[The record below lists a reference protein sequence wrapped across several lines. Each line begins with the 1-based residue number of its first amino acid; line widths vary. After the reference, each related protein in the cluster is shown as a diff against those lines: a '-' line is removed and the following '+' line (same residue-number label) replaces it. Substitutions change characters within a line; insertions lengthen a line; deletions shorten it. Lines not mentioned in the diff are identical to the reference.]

1 MISTFIC
8 QHCGC
13 SCQRNPRVKNQK
25 YCSSRVCQNARR
37 NLTNK
42 TKIKKNSASRLLRQ
56 ARNKRWRDAFPAH
69 EYQNKY
75 RENHPDYVQR
85 NRDLQKE
92 RNKKRQR
99 SPAPMIVKTYA
110 LSPQPL
116 QDGVYAG
123 FEIKSEKIVKTYALK
138 AKMQAQYNLEPINP
152 PNSS

>member
-13 SCQRNPRVKNQK
+13 TYQRNPRLKNQK

-42 TKIKKNSASRLLRQ
+42 ANVKKSSASRLLRQ

-69 EYQNKY
+69 EYQKIY
-75 RENHPDYVQR
+75 RENHPGYVQR

-99 SPAPMIVKTYA
+99 CPPPMIVKTYA
-110 LSPQPL
+110 LSPQPF
-116 QDGVYAG
+116 QDWVYTN

-138 AKMQAQYNLEPINP
+138 AKMLAQSNLEPINP

>member
-13 SCQRNPRVKNQK
+13 SCQRNPRVKNQQ

-42 TKIKKNSASRLLRQ
+42 TKIKKSSACRLLRQ

-69 EYQNKY
+69 EYQKKY

-85 NRDLQKE
+85 NRNLQKE
-92 RNKKRQR
+92 RNKKRQKA
-99 SPAPMIVKTYA
+99 PAPMIVKTYA
-110 LSPQPL
+110 LSPQPI
-116 QDGVYAG
+116 QYGAYTS
-123 FEIKSEKIVKTYALK
+123 FEIKSGKIVKTYALK
-138 AKMQAQYNLEPINP
+138 AKMQAQSNL
-152 PNSS
+152 

>member
-1 MISTFIC
+1 MILTFIC

-56 ARNKRWRDAFPAH
+56 ARNKLWRDAFPAH

-75 RENHPDYVQR
+75 RENHPNYVQR

-92 RNKKRQR
+92 RNKKRKR
-99 SPAPMIVKTYA
+99 CPPPMIVKTYA

-116 QDGVYAG
+116 QDGVYTG
-123 FEIKSEKIVKTYALK
+123 FEIKSEKIVKTYALI
-138 AKMQAQYNLEPINP
+138 AKMQAQSNLEPINP

>member
-42 TKIKKNSASRLLRQ
+42 AKIQKSSGNGLLRQ

-69 EYQNKY
+69 EYQKIY

-99 SPAPMIVKTYA
+99 CPAPMIVKTYA

-116 QDGVYAG
+116 QYGVYTS
-123 FEIKSEKIVKTYALK
+123 FEIKNEKIVKTYALK